1 MPNIAD
7 WMLLIVSTL
16 ISIKSYKSIIKN
28 KNSSVSHFVILI
40 EYIFLCVPIL
50 LNYIFGVPSY
60 TYIPWY
66 KPFISSMNNES
77 IGLIYDA
84 YIIISIIA
92 LFFYS
97 VYYDKKRIPIENN
110 FNGLINNKYF
120 SLLLIFSPIFYILVS
135 GNLMAYFVYASTAAR
150 GIYQSNFNVIL
161 SMLILFSIYGFC
173 CFLFSKQLNKR
184 SFIVLC
190 IYTLIISWIN
200 GKRFIIALL
209 LMVFLFF
216 YTKSDINI
224 KSRKKLEILVPFSFI
239 GLIVFSY
246 FYLIFI
252 KPLSDVSFISVYDML
267 RVDFGRDDV
276 IKFVIEQEFYNDNPI
291 LQYRGQTFL
300 STFFTFIPREIWAG
314 KPYPHYMYLTSS
326 ILGIPIDRLPAG
338 TTPSWFEMCIANFS
352 WFGFVIGSFG
362 IPILCY
368 WCDRLK
374 SLNNKMIFLV
384 FIIVLITQS
393 TDAYVGFLILFF
405 LKLLMYSILGNK
417 RIKIKF
423 N

>member
-1 MPNIAD
+1 MFYIAD
-7 WMLLIVSTL
+7 GILILISTIL
-16 ISIKSYKSIIKN
+16 SIKSYKNIIIN
-28 KNSSVSHFVILI
+28 KNSSASHFVILI

-50 LNYIFGVPSY
+50 LNYIFGIPSY

-77 IGLIYDA
+77 IGLIYDI
-84 YIIISIIA
+84 YITVSMIVLFSYGVYCDKKQISI
-92 LFFYS
+92 
-97 VYYDKKRIPIENN
+97 KNN
-110 FNGLINNKYF
+110 FNRLIKNKYF
-120 SLLLIFSPIFYILVS
+120 SLLVIVSPILYILCS

-161 SMLILFSIYGFC
+161 SMLVLFSIYEFC
-173 CFLFSKQLNKR
+173 CLLFSQKLNKR
-184 SFIVLC
+184 GFIILC

-216 YTKSDINI
+216 YTKSDIDI
-224 KSRKKLEILVPFSFI
+224 KSRKKLEIFVPFSFI
-239 GLIVFSY
+239 SLIVFSY
-246 FYLIFI
+246 FYLIFV
-252 KPLSDVSFISVYDML
+252 KPLSDTSFMSVYDML

-276 IKFVIEQEFYNDNPI
+276 IKFVIEQELFNNNPI
-291 LQYRGQTFL
+291 LQYKGQTFL
-300 STFFTFIPREIWAG
+300 STFFTFIPREIWIG

-368 WCDRLK
+368 WCDKLK
-374 SLNNKMIFLV
+374 SLNNKMLCLV

-393 TDAYVGFLILFF
+393 TDAYVGFIILLFF
-405 LKLLMYSILGNK
+405 KFSMYCLLGNK
-417 RIKIKF
+417 RIKIKI
-423 N
+423 